1 MGYLSAQKPGIW
13 ACSPPL
19 HPEVLHCILTGI
31 WACPP
36 TSPPRSPSLHPHR
49 DLSLPPNLS
58 APQSC
63 TASSRMRRSVPSSPP
78 RPLNVFLQQHQQTPA
93 PPFCPHPPI
102 ISSATFLPSS
112 PANINSSFQTH
123 LELSPTPWCVCPH
136 PHEDESSLSVAGTM
150 SMAALIIHGAVS
162 SSPWLHG

>member
-1 MGYLSAQKPGIW
+1 MVHICGLNSSFGLTELQSLEKSLTVILIETWATCQHRSRGSEPAPHLS
-13 ACSPPL
+13 
-19 HPEVLHCILTGI
+19 T
-31 WACPP
+31 
-36 TSPPRSPSLHPHR
+36 
-49 DLSLPPNLS
+49 
-58 APQSC
+58 PQSC